1 MFDQLALTVF
11 SQFIVCG
18 ELALRVGD
26 GVPVVLRGAAP
37 GPAASIHVGD
47 SRTLWRIVIKPDLAI
62 GEAYMQGRLHIDNDD
77 LEAFM
82 HLLIANSK
90 HWEGHWA
97 GRLSLFI
104 SDRFAPLFHL
114 NLLRASKRNV
124 AHHYDLTD
132 ALFASFLDPQRQYS
146 CGYFS
151 TADTSLEE
159 AQVTKL
165 ARLAAKLNLQPG
177 DRVLDIGCG
186 WGGLAAAM
194 MQCQPDVHVTGITLS
209 ERQLVYARN
218 HLGKLA
224 ASDRVILALRDYRRQ
239 TGHFDKIVSVGM
251 LEHVGPGNFGTY
263 FRKVRE
269 LLNAD
274 GIAVI
279 HSIGVHGRA
288 RPVNRWLQKYIFPG
302 SFLPSLDQ
310 MVAATEMQGLKIL
323 DLEIMRGHYAE
334 TLKHW
339 RMNFH
344 ANIEDVRNH
353 YDDTFIRM
361 WNFYLLGCGYFFR
374 LQHGMVLQLQLAHN
388 QMAAPANRRYIGDLQ
403 DKFRDI
409 LCKDSPSGKQSN

>member
-37 GPAASIHVGD
+37 GPAASIHVAD

-302 SFLPSLDQ
+302 GFLPSLDQ

-361 WNFYLLGCGYFFR
+361 WNFYLLGCEYFFR